1 MPNELLQGIIAP
13 NSPNI
18 FFAIS
23 SGFAAALTLL
33 LPETR
38 GKELPDFAKEVPDV
52 DNDEPNMEDD
62 PVN

>member
-1 MPNELLQGIIAP
+1 MLNKCFKGIIAP

-23 SGFAAALTLL
+23 SGLAAALTLL

-38 GKELPDFAKEVPDV
+38 GKELPDFVKEIADV
-52 DNDEPNMEDD
+52 DNEE
-62 PVN
+62 VNLQDNTTD